1 MVRIPV
7 FSGHGTDRTEA
18 DQASA
23 DTNRDGV
30 VDEREER
37 LAEQRRASARQQIDE
52 RAVHTARGT
61 APAVA
66 GTALADRPMVADGTD
81 VAELPG
87 PRARASLRAT
97 IGLILGVVS
106 LLAVFSGVLA
116 AAGVALGI
124 IAAVIAATGLA
135 STGRR
140 YVAGKADAMLG
151 LVLGL
156 GAVAIGVLALSGSL
170 PWLNP
175 DTDQVVRLRD
185 WLYDAIPWL
194 DRF

>member
-1 MVRIPV
+1 MVRIPA
-7 FSGHGTDRTEA
+7 FSGRSTNPTETEA
-18 DQASA
+18 EAVVDQ
-23 DTNRDGV
+23 NRDGV
-30 VDEREER
+30 IDDRDAER
-37 LAEQRRASARQQIDE
+37 RRALAREQIDE
-52 RAVHTARGT
+52 RAAGRAQVVQRA
-61 APAVA
+61 APA
-66 GTALADRPMVADGTD
+66 GTA
-81 VAELPG
+81 VAERPTVVEAEAPG

-97 IGLILGVVS
+97 LGLILGVVS
-106 LLAVFSGVLA
+106 VLTVFTGVLA
-116 AAGVALGI
+116 AAGVALGL
-124 IAAVIAATGLA
+124 IAAVVAATGLA

-156 GAVAIGVLALSGSL
+156 GAVALGVLALSDSL

-185 WLYDAIPWL
+185 WLYDAVPWL